1 MGHFGS
7 YFSER
12 PFCSN
17 GTKIDLHPAL
27 LKAMTRPEDQKEK
40 FACALQNTSPVIIG
54 EAQAKRLC
62 RSPVLETFPYGL
74 FKMELDR

>member
-27 LKAMTRPEDQKEK
+27 LKAMTRPDDQKEK
-40 FACALQNTSPVIIG
+40 FACVLQNTSPVIIG
-54 EAQAKRLC
+54 
-62 RSPVLETFPYGL
+62 
-74 FKMELDR
+74 